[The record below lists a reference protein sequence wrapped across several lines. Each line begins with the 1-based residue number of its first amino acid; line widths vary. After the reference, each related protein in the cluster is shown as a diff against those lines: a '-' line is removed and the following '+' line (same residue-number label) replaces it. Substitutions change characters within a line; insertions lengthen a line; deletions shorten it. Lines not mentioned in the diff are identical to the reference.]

1 MIAKSKIEACRD
13 PVTYA
18 TRNDTIVSCTEARW
32 ICSADAECGKA
43 LEYYHLLC
51 RNMFRGKKCSERCKN
66 SLNILQRQEK
76 AAKLLQCQCG
86 FDEKIE
92 DFQCSDIKAN
102 MENLCFEKEETTTEV
117 NLVPDESENEIDI
130 DTKPKVNSAS
140 VTNHMVQSFAVIL
153 ILKYI

>member
-1 MIAKSKIEACRD
+1 M
-13 PVTYA
+13 TYA

-76 AAKLLQCQCG
+76 AAKLLQCQC
-86 FDEKIE
+86 DVNERIE
-92 DFQCSDIKAN
+92 NYLCSDIKDN
-102 MENLCFEKEETTTEV
+102 MENLCYDKPEETTLT
-117 NLVPDESENEIDI
+117 NLLPEESENEIDV
-130 DTKPKVNSAS
+130 DTKPKSTS
-140 VTNHMVQSFAVIL
+140 GSETLMIQSLSVIL
-153 ILKYI
+153 ILKCI